1 MLIRILV
8 LLFAFNFLFLSCSKK
23 EELVYETSKKKNPYE
38 IYKEAYEAFNK
49 RDYFFAAKKFSDAEL
64 NFDRVE
70 FAAKSAL
77 MNGFSL
83 YAINF
88 YDESLESLNRY
99 LKQYPADENNEYA
112 HYLIAVIYYEQIT
125 DEKRDLDPI
134 LKAKEKIEFFLEKF
148 PNNDYST
155 DLKFKKDLIINQ
167 LAAKE
172 MYVGRYYVSVKKWIP
187 AINRFK
193 KVVDQYEK
201 TIFVE
206 EALHR
211 LVEIYYHIGAESEAK
226 SYAAILGYNYNS
238 SDWFKQSYKVI
249 NKDYKIKKKSSPKDE
264 NLSFLKRIIKKIN

>member
-1 MLIRILV
+1 MLIRILL

-23 EELVYETSKKKNPYE
+23 EELVYQTSKKINPYE

-64 NFDRVE
+64 NFERVE
-70 FAAKSAL
+70 FAAKLAL

-193 KVVDQYEK
+193 KVVEQYEK

>member
-1 MLIRILV
+1 MLIRILL

-148 PNNDYST
+148 PDNDYST

-193 KVVDQYEK
+193 KVVEQYEK

>member
-1 MLIRILV
+1 MLIRILL

-23 EELVYETSKKKNPYE
+23 EELVYETTKKKNPYE

-64 NFDRVE
+64 NFERVE

-155 DLKFKKDLIINQ
+155 DLKFKKELIINQ

-193 KVVDQYEK
+193 KVVEQYEK

-264 NLSFLKRIIKKIN
+264 NLSFLKKIIKKIN

>member
-1 MLIRILV
+1 MIFRIVLITLSFSLIL
-8 LLFAFNFLFLSCSKK
+8 LSC
-23 EELVYETSKKKNPYE
+23 TKKNELIYEESKSKDPYK
-38 IYKEAYEAFNK
+38 IYQEAYKSFDR

-64 NFDRVE
+64 NFERVE

-155 DLKFKKDLIINQ
+155 DLKFKKELIINQ

-193 KVVDQYEK
+193 KVVEQYEK

-264 NLSFLKRIIKKIN
+264 NLSFLKKIIKKIN

>member
-1 MLIRILV
+1 MLLIS
-8 LLFAFNFLFLSCSKK
+8 FFLSCSKK
-23 EELVYETSKKKNPYE
+23 EELVYETTKKKNPYE

-64 NFDRVE
+64 NFERVE

-112 HYLIAVIYYEQIT
+112 HYLIAIIYYEQIT

-193 KVVDQYEK
+193 KVVEKYEK

-264 NLSFLKRIIKKIN
+264 NLSFLKKIIKKIN

>member
-1 MLIRILV
+1 MLIRILL

-23 EELVYETSKKKNPYE
+23 EELVYETTKKKNPYE

-64 NFDRVE
+64 NFERVE

-155 DLKFKKDLIINQ
+155 DLKFKKELIINQ

-172 MYVGRYYVSVKKWIP
+172 MYVGRYYVSVQKWIP

-193 KVVDQYEK
+193 KVIEDYEK

-211 LVEIYYHIGAESEAK
+211 LVEIYYHIGAEDEAK
-226 SYAAILGYNYNS
+226 SYAAILGYNYNT
-238 SDWFKQSYKVI
+238 SDWFKQTYKVI
-249 NKDYKIKKKSSPKDE
+249 NKDYKIQKDNSLRE
-264 NLSFLKRIIKKIN
+264 KNIGFLKRIIKRIN

>member
-1 MLIRILV
+1 MLVRIL
-8 LLFAFNFLFLSCSKK
+8 LLLIVFNFLFLNCSKK
-23 EELVYETSKKKNPYE
+23 EEVVYETTQKKNPYL
-38 IYKEAYEAFNK
+38 IYKEAYEAFDK
-49 RDYFFAAKKFSDAEL
+49 RDYFYAANKFSDAEL
-64 NFDRVE
+64 NFDKIE

-99 LKQYPADENNEYA
+99 LKQYPADKNIEYA
-112 HYLIAVIYYEQIT
+112 HYLIALIYYEQIT

-134 LKAKEKIEFFLEKF
+134 LKIKKKIEFYLNKY
-148 PNNDYST
+148 PNYDYSI

-172 MYVGRYYVSVKKWIP
+172 MYVGRYYVSVQKWIP

-193 KVVDQYEK
+193 KVVEDYEK

-211 LVEIYYHIGAESEAK
+211 LVEIYYHIGAENEAK
-226 SYAAILGYNYNS
+226 SYAAILGYNYNT
-238 SDWFKQSYKVI
+238 SDWFKQTYKVI
-249 NKDYKIKKKSSPKDE
+249 NKDYKIKKDNSLKDK
-264 NLSFLKRIIKKIN
+264 NIGFLKRIIKKIN

>member
-1 MLIRILV
+1 MSVRIFLSLLILSI
-8 LLFAFNFLFLSCSKK
+8 LFLNCSKK
-23 EELVYETSKKKNPYE
+23 EELVYETTEQKNAYTL
-38 IYKEAYEAFNK
+38 YKEAYDAFEK
-49 RDYFFAAKKFSDAEL
+49 KDYFFAAKKFSDAEL
-64 NFDRVE
+64 NFDKVD

-99 LKQYPADENNEYA
+99 LKQYPGDKNYEYA
-112 HYLIAVIYYEQIT
+112 HYLIALIYYEQIT

-134 LKAKEKIEFFLEKF
+134 LKAKEKIEFYLNKF
-148 PNNDYST
+148 PNNDYT
-155 DLKFKKDLIINQ
+155 VDLKFKKDLIINQ

-172 MYVGRYYVSVKKWIP
+172 MYVGRYYVSVQKWIP

-193 KVVDQYEK
+193 KVITDYEK

-211 LVEIYYHIGAESEAK
+211 LVEIYYHLGAENEAK
-226 SYAAILGYNYNS
+226 SYAAILGYNYNT
-238 SDWFKQSYKVI
+238 SDWFKKSYKVI
-249 NKDYKIKKKSSPKDE
+249 NKDYKIRKKDNSGDK
-264 NLSFLKRIIKKIN
+264 NLSFLDKIIKKIK

>member
-1 MLIRILV
+1 MLIRILL

-134 LKAKEKIEFFLEKF
+134 LKAKEKIEFFIEKF

-193 KVVDQYEK
+193 KVVEQYEK

-264 NLSFLKRIIKKIN
+264 NLSFLKKIIKKIN

>member
-1 MLIRILV
+1 MSVRIFLSLLILSI
-8 LLFAFNFLFLSCSKK
+8 LFLNCSKK
-23 EELVYETSKKKNPYE
+23 EELVYETTEQKNAYTL
-38 IYKEAYEAFNK
+38 YKEAYDAFEK
-49 RDYFFAAKKFSDAEL
+49 KDYFFAAKKFSDAEL
-64 NFDRVE
+64 NFDKVD

-99 LKQYPADENNEYA
+99 LKQYPGDKNNEYA
-112 HYLIAVIYYEQIT
+112 HYLIALIYYEQIT

-134 LKAKEKIEFFLEKF
+134 LKAKEKIEFYLNKF
-148 PNNDYST
+148 PNNDYAV

-172 MYVGRYYVSVKKWIP
+172 MYVGRYYVSVQKWIP

-193 KVVDQYEK
+193 KVITDYEK

-211 LVEIYYHIGAESEAK
+211 LVEIYYHLGAENEAK
-226 SYAAILGYNYNS
+226 SYAAILGYNYNT
-238 SDWFKQSYKVI
+238 SDWFKKSYKVI
-249 NKDYKIKKKSSPKDE
+249 NKDYKIRKKDNSDDK
-264 NLSFLKRIIKKIN
+264 NLSFLDKIIKKIK

>member
-1 MLIRILV
+1 MLIRILL

-64 NFDRVE
+64 NFERVE

-155 DLKFKKDLIINQ
+155 DLKFKKNLIINQ

-193 KVVDQYEK
+193 KVVEQYEK

-264 NLSFLKRIIKKIN
+264 NLSFLKKIIKKIN

>member
-1 MLIRILV
+1 MLIRILL

-38 IYKEAYEAFNK
+38 IYKEAYQAFNK

-64 NFDRVE
+64 NFERVE

-99 LKQYPADENNEYA
+99 LTQYPADENNEYA

-155 DLKFKKDLIINQ
+155 DLKFKKDLIVNQ

-193 KVVDQYEK
+193 KVVEQYEK

-238 SDWFKQSYKVI
+238 SDWFKQSYKII
-249 NKDYKIKKKSSPKDE
+249 NKDYKIKKKKSPKDE